1 MSENNSSNNIV
12 WPEGKKF
19 AFTIFDDTDN
29 ATLENIRPV
38 YDFISEHGFRITKS
52 VWPIKGEKIPHCGG
66 ITCEDKDYVEMLLD
80 LKKSGSEIGYHMATY
95 HSSER
100 DDTIRG
106 LKIFEELFGSTP
118 SAMANHSECIENM
131 YWGSARLGGV
141 NRFAYNLMTRMK
153 FSNRYKGHVEDD
165 PHFWGDLCK
174 EKISYVRNFVFSNIN
189 TLAECPF
196 MPYHD
201 LLRPYVNF
209 WFSSS
214 EGPEINSFNKT
225 ISEEN
230 LDQLENEGGAC
241 IMYTHFGSGF
251 YDNNNLD
258 TRFVELMKRLR
269 KKNGWF
275 VPVSTLL
282 DYLRKIN
289 GDHVVT
295 DSERKNLERKW
306 LRHKISTGRS

>member
-1 MSENNSSNNIV
+1 MPMNNSSKNIV

-38 YDFISEHGFRITKS
+38 YDFLSEHGFRITKS
-52 VWPIKGEKIPHCGG
+52 VWPLKGEQKPRCGG

-80 LKKSGSEIGYHMATY
+80 LKRAGFEIGYHMATY
-95 HSSER
+95 HSSVR
-100 DDTIRG
+100 ADTIRG
-106 LKIFEELFGSTP
+106 LNKFEKIFGSPP

-141 NRFAYNLMTRMK
+141 NRVAYNLMTRMR
-153 FSNRYKGHVEDD
+153 FNNRYKGHIKDD
-165 PHFWGDLCK
+165 PHFWGDLCQG
-174 EKISYVRNFVFSNIN
+174 KITYVRNFVFANIN

-201 LLRPYVNF
+201 LQRPYVNF

-214 EGPEINSFNKT
+214 EGSEINSFNKT

-230 LDQLENEGGAC
+230 LDRLESEGGAC
-241 IMYTHFGSGF
+241 IMYTHFGCGF
-251 YDNNNLD
+251 YENKNLNN
-258 TRFVELMKRLR
+258 RFVKLMKLLR

-282 DYLRKIN
+282 DYLKKNN
-289 GDHVVT
+289 GSHVIT
-295 DSERKNLERKW
+295 DNERTRLERKW
-306 LRHKISTGRS
+306 LKHKFLTGRS